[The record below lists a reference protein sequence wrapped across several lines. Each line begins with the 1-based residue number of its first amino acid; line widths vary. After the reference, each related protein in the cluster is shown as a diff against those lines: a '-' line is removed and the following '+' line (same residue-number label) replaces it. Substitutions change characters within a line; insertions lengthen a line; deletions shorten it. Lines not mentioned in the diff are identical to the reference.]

1 MSNGSLSGFITRIK
15 NSLTAQQ
22 ADSSVISASL
32 ETQLEP
38 YLQDFD
44 TKIAAIEQ
52 KIDSTNNN
60 IEDLTNDM
68 GTINGSLDLITAN
81 LENIYFNN
89 NINDIEVNDIIG
101 QIEKYYEKNSSS
113 FENLKTDIYSLQLF
127 YKMFL
132 TEDTYYYCN
141 IIKAFQEY
149 GVDIDKLEINEYTL
163 VVWDIQTLFATY
175 GMKKSNM
182 ANFSNESQEIQ
193 FKYNDNRVN
202 MAKYSDT
209 FDYGN
214 WRRNYA
220 EYTAEEVDERLDD
233 IIMAYYK
240 KFIINFSV
248 E

>member
-1 MSNGSLSGFITRIK
+1 
-15 NSLTAQQ
+15 
-22 ADSSVISASL
+22 
-32 ETQLEP
+32 
-38 YLQDFD
+38 
-44 TKIAAIEQ
+44 
-52 KIDSTNNN
+52 
-60 IEDLTNDM
+60 M
-68 GTINGSLDLITAN
+68 GYS
-81 LENIYFNN
+81 
-89 NINDIEVNDIIG
+89 DIICHLRH
-101 QIEKYYEKNSSS
+101 E
-113 FENLKTDIYSLQLF
+113 
-127 YKMFL
+127 
-132 TEDTYYYCN
+132 
-141 IIKAFQEY
+141 
-149 GVDIDKLEINEYTL
+149 
-163 VVWDIQTLFATY
+163 
-175 GMKKSNM
+175 KSNM